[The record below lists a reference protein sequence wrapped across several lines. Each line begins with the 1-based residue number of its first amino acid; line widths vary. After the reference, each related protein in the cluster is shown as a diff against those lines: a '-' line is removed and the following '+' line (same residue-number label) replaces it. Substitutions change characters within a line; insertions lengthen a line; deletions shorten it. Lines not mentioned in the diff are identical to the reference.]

1 MSGVSVL
8 QHFEAYQRARVTF
21 VQAVAE
27 AATRPQNIE
36 VMQNAGVMQLLRPL
50 LLDNVSFTPI
60 SVKVKVQVISLVGDS
75 RRPNLSP
82 LCDKNPSWESVLRL
96 SRRGRIHR
104 ICARTPTKIFHF
116 QS

>member
-8 QHFEAYQRARVTF
+8 QHFEAYQKARVTF

-50 LLDNVSFTPI
+50 LLDNVRSEAFR
-60 SVKVKVQVISLVGDS
+60 SK
-75 RRPNLSP
+75 
-82 LCDKNPSWESVLRL
+82 
-96 SRRGRIHR
+96 
-104 ICARTPTKIFHF
+104 ICTTAF
-116 QS
+116 QQSSKGWLLL